1 MPQAFKNIRIVTWNV
16 CLGSKC
22 KISIIKDF
30 LNENEID
37 VLCLQEVE
45 IKPGEGIDEYE
56 IQNYCIELE
65 NTSAQFKIRTMMY
78 INRNIGY
85 RRLHSLERPDT
96 HLIFVHLLGPNVY
109 VASLYRTYQLTVHL
123 DHLSAFN
130 EQIETLT
137 SLFEGDKKIILLGD
151 FNLDQLKRN
160 DPTYHH
166 SRLYETWKAFE
177 TEQQL
182 LQLVDFPT
190 WAREVQGAVKTSILD
205 HIYVNDSSLVDD
217 INELSIE
224 TSDHCPVMATMS
236 LRVSNVKQKVWM
248 RNWKNYTKENLLENL
263 ELENW
268 SIRCINVED
277 FYDEMEQ
284 KIMRAFNTLV
294 PLEEKTIRNNVY
306 ENQKISDLKR
316 KRKNLYKNA
325 KRRQNIDLFV
335 RCKLLSKRI
344 REVKSN
350 SKRKKIRR
358 MILEGGAQG
367 LWQGYKLAEDKP
379 RESLPSS
386 MFCSTNEFSSDA
398 SKAQAFANFFTDKV
412 KKITTETG
420 VNPDIDNGPQRVQC
434 ESMNFFTTEN
444 VTKAMCGL
452 KNKRCYGY
460 DNIPV
465 TILKDGAA
473 LLAPVYCKLLNLIYE
488 QKTVPEKWRTART
501 IPVFKKGARNK
512 IENYRP
518 ISNLCA
524 SSKIFER
531 LILERLLQVEKN
543 KQLDLS
549 GITQHGFKKNRST
562 ITASLELQNQIAKAM
577 DEDNYVAVASMD
589 LSAAFDVIDVN
600 LLLKRMKNLGI
611 PEDVLNLIKAW
622 LDGRIAYVEVG
633 SECSEF
639 YKIDFGSG
647 QGSILGP
654 VLFNYYMAPFVS
666 TKNVLTYADDNY
678 QLGIHKNKEA
688 ALKDLQKRV
697 IEAEQWMSGSGLK
710 VNVEKT
716 ELVVFHRI
724 DTGRGQIKIGSVTI
738 ESQQSMNVLGIR
750 FDSRLAWDLQVDS
763 AILKSRKKLHAMRR
777 LRKFF
782 TEKEMIGL
790 LTANVF
796 SRLYYGSQVWLLPN
810 LKERLFKKLFSHS
823 GQILKLID
831 NDLSYMSL
839 HKKFNRSTPKIFSI
853 YQTAINLYHVK
864 NNIPL
869 GHQVEIEQITL
880 QNRRNCRA
888 TFVRANRFKVGLNVI
903 KNRLRSITNI
913 IDKTWLDLPINT
925 FKLQCKIRI
934 IQNSLLSM

>member
-1 MPQAFKNIRIVTWNV
+1 MSQAFKNIRIVTWNV

-65 NTSAQFKIRTMMY
+65 NTSAQFI
-78 INRNIGY
+78 
-85 RRLHSLERPDT
+85 
-96 HLIFVHLLGPNVY
+96 IFVHLLGPNVY

-367 LWQGYKLAEDKP
+367 LWQGYKPCLK
-379 RESLPSS
+379 
-386 MFCSTNEFSSDA
+386 NG
-398 SKAQAFANFFTDKV
+398 AQQGQSQYLRRV
-412 KKITTETG
+412 PGIRLKITDLFQTY
-420 VNPDIDNGPQRVQC
+420 VQ
-434 ESMNFFTTEN
+434 
-444 VTKAMCGL
+444 AP
-452 KNKRCYGY
+452 RY
-460 DNIPV
+460 
-465 TILKDGAA
+465 LKD
-473 LLAPVYCKLLNLIYE
+473 
-488 QKTVPEKWRTART
+488 
-501 IPVFKKGARNK
+501 
-512 IENYRP
+512 
-518 ISNLCA
+518 
-524 SSKIFER
+524 
-531 LILERLLQVEKN
+531 
-543 KQLDLS
+543 
-549 GITQHGFKKNRST
+549 
-562 ITASLELQNQIAKAM
+562 
-577 DEDNYVAVASMD
+577 
-589 LSAAFDVIDVN
+589 
-600 LLLKRMKNLGI
+600 
-611 PEDVLNLIKAW
+611 
-622 LDGRIAYVEVG
+622 
-633 SECSEF
+633 
-639 YKIDFGSG
+639 
-647 QGSILGP
+647 
-654 VLFNYYMAPFVS
+654 
-666 TKNVLTYADDNY
+666 
-678 QLGIHKNKEA
+678 
-688 ALKDLQKRV
+688 
-697 IEAEQWMSGSGLK
+697 
-710 VNVEKT
+710 
-716 ELVVFHRI
+716 
-724 DTGRGQIKIGSVTI
+724 
-738 ESQQSMNVLGIR
+738 
-750 FDSRLAWDLQVDS
+750 
-763 AILKSRKKLHAMRR
+763 
-777 LRKFF
+777 
-782 TEKEMIGL
+782 
-790 LTANVF
+790 
-796 SRLYYGSQVWLLPN
+796 
-810 LKERLFKKLFSHS
+810 
-823 GQILKLID
+823 
-831 NDLSYMSL
+831 
-839 HKKFNRSTPKIFSI
+839 
-853 YQTAINLYHVK
+853 
-864 NNIPL
+864 
-869 GHQVEIEQITL
+869 
-880 QNRRNCRA
+880 
-888 TFVRANRFKVGLNVI
+888 
-903 KNRLRSITNI
+903 
-913 IDKTWLDLPINT
+913 
-925 FKLQCKIRI
+925 
-934 IQNSLLSM
+934 

>member
-1 MPQAFKNIRIVTWNV
+1 MSQAFKNIRIVTWNV

-85 RRLHSLERPDT
+85 RRLHSIERPDT

-420 VNPDIDNGPQRVQC
+420 VKPDIDNGPQRVQC

-473 LLAPVYCKLLNLIYE
+473 LLSPVYCKLLNLIYE

-562 ITASLELQNQIAKAM
+562 ITA
-577 DEDNYVAVASMD
+577 
-589 LSAAFDVIDVN
+589 
-600 LLLKRMKNLGI
+600 
-611 PEDVLNLIKAW
+611 
-622 LDGRIAYVEVG
+622 
-633 SECSEF
+633 
-639 YKIDFGSG
+639 
-647 QGSILGP
+647 LGP

-869 GHQVEIEQITL
+869 GHQVEIQQITL